1 MPITVREMWQ
11 LEEFRVFRLVAGEKG
26 LDNKIC
32 NVGILDYEYA
42 TEDRSLRKQWA
53 FAKNAFV
60 ISSFLFAKN
69 APEKILDAIKGLVE
83 DQISCLAV
91 KTIYYQELP
100 EEALKYANEH
110 GLPIFLFGRD
120 EAYFEE
126 IVVTIKSK
134 MAEWDDRELLEERI
148 DRLLEG
154 DLTVTERNV
163 LVWRILKA
171 DMRHYIVVYCVP
183 KEKGKNIYHLYR
195 SVQAGLLKYDTV
207 FCYRGGFLLIL
218 DMRTSEKGSNI
229 VGTVLKR
236 MQFRKDDFWIGIGRL
251 HSIPEELNEAIEEGM
266 CAQEYAR
273 RGGDSYSSFD
283 KMGIYQI
290 LMPYYKD
297 KWMLQYSQ
305 TLLSRIREFDQQY
318 AGELFKTMQFYVKY
332 GGDVGI
338 VAEQMH
344 LHKNTVRYRVN
355 KVKELLSMEQDSSFA
370 EQMLIAFKIYELS
383 EKETEFFNT

>member
-100 EEALKYANEH
+100 EEALNYANEH
-110 GLPIFLFGRD
+110 GLPVFLFGRD

-171 DMRHYIVVYCVP
+171 EDRKSVV
-183 KEKGKNIYHLYR
+183 
-195 SVQAGLLKYDTV
+195 
-207 FCYRGGFLLIL
+207 
-218 DMRTSEKGSNI
+218 
-229 VGTVLKR
+229 
-236 MQFRKDDFWIGIGRL
+236 
-251 HSIPEELNEAIEEGM
+251 
-266 CAQEYAR
+266 
-273 RGGDSYSSFD
+273 
-283 KMGIYQI
+283 
-290 LMPYYKD
+290 
-297 KWMLQYSQ
+297 
-305 TLLSRIREFDQQY
+305 
-318 AGELFKTMQFYVKY
+318 
-332 GGDVGI
+332 
-338 VAEQMH
+338 
-344 LHKNTVRYRVN
+344 
-355 KVKELLSMEQDSSFA
+355 
-370 EQMLIAFKIYELS
+370 
-383 EKETEFFNT
+383 